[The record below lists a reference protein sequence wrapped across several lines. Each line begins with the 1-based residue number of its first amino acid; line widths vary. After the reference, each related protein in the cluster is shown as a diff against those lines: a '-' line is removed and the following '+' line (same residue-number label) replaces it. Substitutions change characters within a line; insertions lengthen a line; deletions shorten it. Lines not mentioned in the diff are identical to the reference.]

1 MIINHCFLSSY
12 FASFFMYIRLP
23 NLGGSDLSDF
33 HHGNVKCLGPN
44 YKNWAT
50 FLCYCEFNLNFAIM
64 VNTAACLC
72 EWIIKNVFSFS
83 IHKCL

>member
-1 MIINHCFLSSY
+1 MEMSNSWDQIKKIG
-12 FASFFMYIRLP
+12 LP
-23 NLGGSDLSDF
+23 F
-33 HHGNVKCLGPN
+33 YAIVK
-44 YKNWAT
+44 
-50 FLCYCEFNLNFAIM
+50 FNLNFAIM